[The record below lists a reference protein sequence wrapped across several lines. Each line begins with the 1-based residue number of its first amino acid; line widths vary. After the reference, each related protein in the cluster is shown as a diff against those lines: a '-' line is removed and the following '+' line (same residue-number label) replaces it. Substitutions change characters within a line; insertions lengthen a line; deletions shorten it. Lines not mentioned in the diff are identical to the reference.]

1 MLPQIRRGG
10 VVMAGDPIIIPVV
23 VMAGSKSGDP
33 ISIPGHR
40 SGGGVEMAG
49 SNIGGRLEA
58 GPRPRPAHWRE
69 AAVPTRVLTIPGLG
83 TRGPGHVTRVAA
95 ASPDSAAAAC
105 LGFHNIEQEN
115 I

>member
-1 MLPQIRRGG
+1 
-10 VVMAGDPIIIPVV
+10 
-23 VMAGSKSGDP
+23 
-33 ISIPGHR
+33 
-40 SGGGVEMAG
+40 MAG
-49 SNIGGRLEA
+49 SNIGERLEA

-69 AAVPTRVLTIPGLG
+69 AAVPTRVLTIPSLG